1 MRNAPRITLTR
12 QKATGGDADAEG
24 AVRDFGPGFGEVA
37 GVVSVIVGRV
47 GGVDVHLEIGG
58 SVF

>member
-24 AVRDFGPGFGEVA
+24 AGGNFGPGFG
-37 GVVSVIVGRV
+37 GV
-47 GGVDVHLEIGG
+47 GGGVLENVGW
-58 SVF
+58 V